1 MIKRG
6 SFFLQSWVSNRRELL
21 QIQLQKSEVA
31 TRSVLQERCVLR
43 NFAKFTGKDLRQSL
57 FFHTVVGLR
66 SSKNFLRTTVLV
78 TRFLQNTGRLLLKNN
93 YQILKN
99 LFQIFLIYEF
109 SFRKIAE
116 SFIDSLLF
124 VYVEKQYRSS
134 RSEVFCL
141 KDILKNLYK
150 IHGKTPVPEPLFK

>member
-21 QIQLQKSEVA
+21 QIQLQKSEAA
-31 TRSVLQERCVLR
+31 TRCVLQERCVLR
-43 NFAKFTGKDLRQSL
+43 NFAGKDLRQSL

-109 SFRKIAE
+109 SFRKIGE

-124 VYVEKQYRSS
+124 VYVEK
-134 RSEVFCL
+134 
-141 KDILKNLYK
+141 
-150 IHGKTPVPEPLFK
+150 

>member
-57 FFHTVVGLR
+57 FFPRVVGLR
-66 SSKNFLRTTVLV
+66 PSKNFLRTTFLV
-78 TRFLQNTGRLLLKNN
+78 TTFLQNIGQLLLKNN
-93 YQILKN
+93 YQIFKN
-99 LFQIFLIYEF
+99 FFQIFLIYEF
-109 SFRKIAE
+109 SFRETGE
-116 SFIDSLLF
+116 SFIYSLLF
-124 VYVEKQYRSS
+124 VYVEK
-134 RSEVFCL
+134 
-141 KDILKNLYK
+141 
-150 IHGKTPVPEPLFK
+150 